1 MQRILFASA
10 SVVALTASLGFSA
23 AGGDDGYR
31 DEIERWRQK
40 RLETL
45 KADDG
50 WLTVSGLFWLK
61 PGETRIGSD
70 PSNDVLLPARTPS
83 SLGTLAVT
91 DDKAFFHPEPG
102 TNVTR
107 NGTPFAGGE
116 IHSDADLHPDTLAV
130 GDVKLILIKRGRRLA
145 LRLKDNQSPL
155 RASFAGL
162 RWYPPRAEWRIE
174 AKFVAAPA
182 PTRLVL
188 DTIVG
193 ESEAEDSPGFVTFD
207 REGKVYQLQAIG
219 QKDGSLWFVFR
230 DKTSG
235 RTTHGGARQLYAD
248 PPKDGVVVLDFNKAM
263 NLPCAYIPYAT
274 CPLAPPQNRLSL
286 AVEAG
291 ELKFEPRGV
300 DGSRGE
306 ASHKS
311 TK

>member
-1 MQRILFASA
+1 MRNVVFTSA
-10 SVVALTASLGFSA
+10 PVVALMTSVAFSV

-31 DEIERWRQK
+31 VEIERWREK
-40 RLETL
+40 RLTTL

-61 PGETRIGSD
+61 PGETKIGSD
-70 PSNDVLLPARTPS
+70 PSNDILLPARTPD
-83 SLGTLAVT
+83 SLGTLELA
-91 DDKAFFHPEPG
+91 DGRALFHPEPG
-102 TNVTR
+102 ARVTR
-107 NGTPFAGGE
+107 NGTPFEGGE

-130 GDVKLILIKRGRRLA
+130 GDVKLILIKRGSRLA
-145 LRLKDNQSPL
+145 LRLKDNQSPM

-162 RWYPPRAEWRIE
+162 RWYPPRAEWRVE

-182 PTRLVL
+182 ATKLVL

-193 ESEAEDSPGFVTFD
+193 ESEAEDSPGYVTFE
-207 REGKVYQLQAIG
+207 REGKVYKLQAIG

-230 DKTSG
+230 DRTSG

-248 PPKDGVVVLDFNKAM
+248 APKNGVVVLDFNKAS

-291 ELKFEPRGV
+291 ELKYEPRGT
-300 DGSRGE
+300 DGSPNETSR
-306 ASHKS
+306 
-311 TK
+311 